1 MGNGKSVRFWEDR
14 WTGNATLATSCW
26 ELYNIA
32 NTTNVSISEVW
43 DGVTLKINFRRCFSP
58 DMLTAWNELF
68 SVVKDLSLND
78 REDTIIWDLE
88 PKGIYTVKSYYNF
101 VNFRGVAPDNI
112 ISIWKT
118 NVPQRIQIFLW
129 LVVRN
134 KLLTRDNLLKR
145 QHVADTTCLFCNE
158 AELAYH
164 LFFDCVVAR
173 ELWREIFSPMG
184 GNVELNSD
192 VLLERW
198 ASNDNKAAD
207 IMLHAAALWAL

>member
-68 SVVKDLSLND
+68 CVVKDLSLND
-78 REDTIIWDLE
+78 CEDTIIWDLE

-101 VNFRGVAPDNI
+101 VNFRGVVPDNI
-112 ISIWKT
+112 MLIWKA
-118 NVPQRIQIFLW
+118 NVPQRI
-129 LVVRN
+129 
-134 KLLTRDNLLKR
+134 
-145 QHVADTTCLFCNE
+145 
-158 AELAYH
+158 
-164 LFFDCVVAR
+164 
-173 ELWREIFSPMG
+173 
-184 GNVELNSD
+184 
-192 VLLERW
+192 
-198 ASNDNKAAD
+198 
-207 IMLHAAALWAL
+207 